1 MPMVRG
7 NGIELFYDEFGA
19 PDAPP
24 VLLIMGLAT
33 QMIAWP
39 EDFCVALA
47 GHGYR
52 VIRFDNRD
60 VGLSTWFDDHH
71 VPGPAVLR
79 VRQMF
84 RRPIEVPYTLGDMA
98 GDALGL
104 LDALEIESAHVAG
117 VSMGGMIAQR
127 MAIQRPERLR
137 SLVSIMSST
146 GHPRLPGPRSGV
158 VRHMIFSRPKTAD
171 PEAIV
176 QYTLGFFDRVGSP
189 EFPTPH
195 EERRRQVERA
205 LDRAFNPSAFRRHM
219 AAILHDGDRSREL
232 GTVRVPTLVIHGKAD
247 PLVPPVCGQHT
258 RDSIPGARLELI
270 EGMGH
275 DLPAPLLPRLAEL
288 IAGHAGS
295 VSAGRT

>member
-1 MPMVRG
+1 MPLVRG
-7 NGIELFYDEFGA
+7 NGIELCYDEFGA

-39 EDFCVALA
+39 EAFCEALA
-47 GHGYR
+47 GHGFR

-71 VPGPAVLR
+71 VPGPARLR
-79 VRQMF
+79 IRQLLG
-84 RRPIEVPYTLGDMA
+84 RRLDVPYTLGDMA
-98 GDALGL
+98 GDALAL
-104 LDALEIESAHVAG
+104 LDRLEIESAHVAG
-117 VSMGGMIAQR
+117 ISMGGMIAQR
-127 MAIQRPERLR
+127 MAIHHPDRLR

-146 GHPRLPGPRSGV
+146 GHPRLPGPRPEV
-158 VRHMIFSRPKTAD
+158 VRHMIFSRPKTAE

-176 QYTLGFFDRVGSP
+176 NYTLGFFDRVGSP

-205 LDRAFNPSAFRRHM
+205 LDRAFNPHAFRRHM
-219 AAILHDGDRSREL
+219 AAILHDGDRTGEL
-232 GTVRVPTLVIHGKAD
+232 AGVRVPTLVIHGDAD
-247 PLVPPVCGQHT
+247 PLVPPACGRHT
-258 RDSIPGARLELI
+258 HEAIPGSRLELI

-288 IAGHAGS
+288 IAGHAAS
-295 VSAGRT
+295 VAVRST